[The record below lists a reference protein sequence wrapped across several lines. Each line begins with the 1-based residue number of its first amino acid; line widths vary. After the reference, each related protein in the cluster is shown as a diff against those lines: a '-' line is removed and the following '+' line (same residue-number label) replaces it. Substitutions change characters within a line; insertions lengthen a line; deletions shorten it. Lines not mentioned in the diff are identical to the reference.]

1 MKVRP
6 LRDKVQGENTM
17 GRMRL
22 DAKRNDWSPICGT
35 AYGLEGCRGE
45 HKCGLLGWGQLSL
58 QSPLSRFQAESKEL
72 TIGAG
77 EAEDDHT
84 GDGPILQ
91 DCPCLQNLCVESR
104 EALRDLYP
112 S

>member
-1 MKVRP
+1 
-6 LRDKVQGENTM
+6 M

-22 DAKRNDWSPICGT
+22 DAKRNDGSRLWHSLWVGG
-35 AYGLEGCRGE
+35 AQGVHG
-45 HKCGLLGWGQLSL
+45 CGLRGWGQLSL

-77 EAEDDHT
+77 EAEHDHS

-91 DCPCLQNLCVESR
+91 DCPRLQNLCMESR
-104 EALRDLYP
+104 EGLRDLSP
-112 S
+112 FLGLSLPQA